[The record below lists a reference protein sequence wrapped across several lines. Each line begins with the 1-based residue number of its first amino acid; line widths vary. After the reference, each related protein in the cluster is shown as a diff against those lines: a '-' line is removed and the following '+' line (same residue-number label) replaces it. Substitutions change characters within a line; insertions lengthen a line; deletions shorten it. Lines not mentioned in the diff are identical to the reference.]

1 MLYYICKKERD
12 KRKEKK
18 MAYVEMF
25 DYVLSVEQYER
36 ERAQYHEEWLAMDDW
51 DRSWYDDEEE
61 FIEDRFHS
69 ACYPDD

>member
-1 MLYYICKKERD
+1 
-12 KRKEKK
+12 

-25 DYVLSVEQYER
+25 GYMLSVEQYER